1 VNVLAIIGSTS
12 DESRGLGLAGYNLCI
27 GGISLK
33 LGSVAAVGLRGG
45 LGGHF
50 LCTAIEDEAVDTG
63 ERVQLRFGCGVG
75 ARRVH
80 NGRGSAHLVRVR
92 SSMYSSRLRR
102 RIRTALPTFAA
113 LMWPSRISF
122 HSVERPRPEYLSA
135 SGYRSHSGWTCW
147 AVAAYI
153 IRTSL
158 RLCSYACIVRT
169 TMAFTVNYGKVCTY
183 EGAKSETQ
191 G

>member
-1 VNVLAIIGSTS
+1 MTHPLSASHHCGVI
-12 DESRGLGLAGYNLCI
+12 R
-27 GGISLK
+27 
-33 LGSVAAVGLRGG
+33 AVGVRGR
-45 LGGHF
+45 LGDSC
-50 LCTAIEDEAVDTG
+50 LCTAIQDKAVDVG
-63 ERVQLRFGCGVG
+63 EGVQLRFGCGVG

-113 LMWPSRISF
+113 LMWPSRTSF

-147 AVAAYI
+147 AVAVYI

-158 RLCSYACIVRT
+158 RLCSYACMVRT
-169 TMAFTVNYGKVCTY
+169 AKGFTVKYRKVCTY

>member
-1 VNVLAIIGSTS
+1 LFCGPFSNMLCGRFVRQVMWASSPCLRIEQDIAI
-12 DESRGLGLAGYNLCI
+12 AG
-27 GGISLK
+27 
-33 LGSVAAVGLRGG
+33 R
-45 LGGHF
+45 
-50 LCTAIEDEAVDTG
+50 
-63 ERVQLRFGCGVG
+63 ERIQLRFGCGVG

-113 LMWPSRISF
+113 LMWPSRTSF

-147 AVAAYI
+147 AVAVYI

-158 RLCSYACIVRT
+158 RLCSYTCIVRT
-169 TMAFTVNYGKVCTY
+169 AEEFTVKYRKVCTI
-183 EGAKSETQ
+183 ESAKSETQ
-191 G
+191 R